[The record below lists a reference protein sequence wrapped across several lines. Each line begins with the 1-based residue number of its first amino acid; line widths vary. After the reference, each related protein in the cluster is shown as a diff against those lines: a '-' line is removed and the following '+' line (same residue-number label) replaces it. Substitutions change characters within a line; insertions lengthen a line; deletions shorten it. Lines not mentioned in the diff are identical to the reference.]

1 VFYPNEEWIWY
12 DGTKFQKFGKDVAQS
27 VNDNIQK
34 GNMVFAVKP
43 RGGGK
48 LKFDID
54 IMLQTIGRTKEQ
66 RIISTIQREDFLK
79 DLGATHSWVVPLP
92 RLISLESPNLELLL
106 LPENSAEYQCVQTLF
121 NLSVT
126 RKIIRVEKVVNH
138 RIRQQYELELEQV
151 RIKNKNSAAVKHF
164 TRLLFHGTKNTEP
177 TLIYNGEK
185 GFMMQFAAEGYWGR
199 GTYFAE
205 KACYSHH
212 YSSIP
217 KNDPNNRQMFLAE
230 VIVGDAKFM
239 KPDRSL
245 VVPPEKPKKE
255 ASSGLAVERYDS
267 VTGVTGGS
275 RVWIVYD
282 NNKAY
287 PTYLITYKGSHPSSS

>member
-1 VFYPNEEWIWY
+1 MWFDGSKFHKYPKDISQAVNEKIAAGQVVF
-12 DGTKFQKFGKDVAQS
+12 S
-27 VNDNIQK
+27 
-34 GNMVFAVKP
+34 VKP
-43 RGGGK
+43 KSGVGK
-48 LKFDID
+48 YHFEVD
-54 IMLQTIGRTKEQ
+54 IMLQTISRTKEQ
-66 RIISTIQREDFLK
+66 RIISSTAREDFSK
-79 DLGATHSWVVPLP
+79 DLGMSHSWIPRIHKPLPDESNLKLVPLA
-92 RLISLESPNLELLL
+92 END
-106 LPENSAEYQCVQTLF
+106 PEYMCVKTLF

-126 RKIIRVEKVVNH
+126 RKIETIHKVINH
-138 RIRQQYELELEQV
+138 RIRQQFDLELDQV
-151 RIKNKNSAAVKHF
+151 RQKNRNNPAVRDYC

-212 YSSIP
+212 YSSTP
-217 KNDPNNRQMFLAE
+217 KDTSGVRQMFLAE
-230 VIVGDAKFM
+230 VIVGDAKYL

-245 VVPPEKPKKE
+245 IVPPEKPKKE
-255 ASSGLAVERYDS
+255 ASTDLALERYDS
-267 VTGVTGGS
+267 VTGLTGGT

-287 PTYLITYKGSHPSSS
+287 PTYLITYKASNKA

>member
-1 VFYPNEEWIWY
+1 
-12 DGTKFQKFGKDVAQS
+12 
-27 VNDNIQK
+27 
-34 GNMVFAVKP
+34 MVFSVK
-43 RGGGK
+43 RAGGK
-48 LKFDID
+48 MKFDVD
-54 IMLQTIGRTKEQ
+54 IMLQSVSRTKGQ
-66 RIISTIQREDFLK
+66 RIISTISREEFIK
-79 DLGATHSWVVPLP
+79 DLGTTHSWQVQVP
-92 RLISLESPNLELLL
+92 RFSHDAPNLDLQI
-106 LPENSAEYQCVQTLF
+106 LPENSPEYHCVQTLF
-121 NLSVT
+121 NMSAT
-126 RKIIRVEKVVNH
+126 RKIVKIEKVINH
-138 RIRQQYELELEQV
+138 RIRQQFELELEQV
-151 RIKNKNSAAVKHF
+151 KFKNKNNQLVKHM

-212 YSSIP
+212 YASVP
-217 KNDPNNRQMFLAE
+217 KNDPNIRQMFLAE
-230 VIVGDAKFM
+230 VIVGDSKFM

-255 ASSGLAVERYDS
+255 ASSGLAAERYDS
-267 VTGVTGGS
+267 VSGITGGS

-287 PTYLITYKGSHPSSS
+287 PTYLITYKGTAPNA